1 MNSNILQQ
9 REIMRLESFGGNF
22 MHPFDTGC
30 LKESEVYFYTP
41 GDQARRTFFYPLCAG
56 HYFCSPDYRVQRN
69 NYDSFLFIYV
79 KKGGGFL
86 TIQAAPADHQEHDSS
101 RAAAAVH
108 EEDQTWKTYEFHE
121 GDIISVDCYQP
132 HIYGTAMDSEILWLH
147 FDGSS
152 SREYIQMIH
161 SVSGPVCHLKNT
173 LEVEKTLQKIMTMIS
188 SQKNINDAAC
198 SLCILQL
205 LTYAL
210 PSEQGSGPENRSTG
224 IIEDTISYISS
235 HIGEELPLKL
245 LAGRAGL
252 SPFYFTRLFKKET
265 GYTPHNYIIQSR
277 INIAKFYLKSSSYS
291 IKEICFN
298 SGFPNESSFCSTFKK
313 ICNMTPSEY
322 KAGSDPAK

>member
-1 MNSNILQQ
+1 
-9 REIMRLESFGGNF
+9 MR
-22 MHPFDTGC
+22 PIDTGC

-41 GDQARRTFFYPLCAG
+41 GDQAKRTFFYPLCAG

-69 NYDSFLFIYV
+69 NYDSFLFMYV

-86 TIQAAPADHQEHDSS
+86 TIPAAPEG
-101 RAAAAVH
+101 
-108 EEDQTWKTYEFHE
+108 DQIWKTYEFHE
-121 GDIISVDCYQP
+121 GDVISVDCYRP
-132 HIYGTAMDSEILWLH
+132 HIYGTAMGSEILWLH
-147 FDGSS
+147 FDGAS
-152 SREYIQMIH
+152 SREYFQMIH
-161 SVSGPVCHLKNT
+161 SVNGPVCHLKNT

-198 SLCILQL
+198 SLCIVQL

-210 PSEQGSGPENRSTG
+210 LSEQGADPDECSPG

-235 HIGEELPLKL
+235 HIGEDLPLKL
-245 LAGRAGL
+245 LADRAGL

-291 IKEICFN
+291 IKEICYN

-322 KAGSDPAK
+322 KAGSRFVK